1 MAGSYVSALKQ
12 NNNNFSKD
20 NAEPDAEYFNIK
32 PVFILESDIFASHLN
47 GLQRVIGGIWRIYPD
62 NEEDRNTLVVNSIT
76 VRKKRIEVYPRN
88 PRYVE
93 KESPTTVRIR
103 MKNIPLSADDGQL
116 LRYLQNWHLN
126 VLNYHRERLR
136 IDGFMTNCQ
145 TGDRIFHC
153 EPFPHTIPRNVKIGK
168 YRGLI
173 FYKGQI
179 NENNTDIECSKCL
192 QKGHKKTNCS
202 NDWKCKTCGENGHIS
217 KNCISEFDKNS
228 QIASEDS
235 TEESDEG
242 SENELEKDEEIVTS
256 QSTENLSH
264 TDDTPQNKE
273 TSNITELTK
282 DTSKVDVP
290 TQNISKSESEAP
302 IEQSPEQNQKKK
314 KKKKKVSKSQETTH
328 GPLDKYLGTTPQQ
341 KTAKRSATTPTDT
354 LHDRDIG
361 STKPRTSENS

>member
-1 MAGSYVSALKQ
+1 MSNQNSENPDNDKMAGSYVSALKQ

-126 VLNYHRERLR
+126 ILNYHRERLR

-145 TGDRIFHC
+145 T
-153 EPFPHTIPRNVKIGK
+153 
-168 YRGLI
+168 
-173 FYKGQI
+173 GQI

-341 KTAKRSATTPTDT
+341 K
-354 LHDRDIG
+354 
-361 STKPRTSENS
+361 NSKTICNNTNRHFA

>member
-1 MAGSYVSALKQ
+1 M
-12 NNNNFSKD
+12 
-20 NAEPDAEYFNIK
+20 
-32 PVFILESDIFASHLN
+32 
-47 GLQRVIGGIWRIYPD
+47 
-62 NEEDRNTLVVNSIT
+62 
-76 VRKKRIEVYPRN
+76 
-88 PRYVE
+88 
-93 KESPTTVRIR
+93 
-103 MKNIPLSADDGQL
+103 
-116 LRYLQNWHLN
+116 
-126 VLNYHRERLR
+126 
-136 IDGFMTNCQ
+136 
-145 TGDRIFHC
+145 
-153 EPFPHTIPRNVKIGK
+153 
-168 YRGLI
+168 
-173 FYKGQI
+173 
-179 NENNTDIECSKCL
+179 

-314 KKKKKVSKSQETTH
+314 EKEKSIQIP
-328 GPLDKYLGTTPQQ
+328 GNNSRSAGQISWNNP
-341 KTAKRSATTPTDT
+341 TAK
-354 LHDRDIG
+354 
-361 STKPRTSENS
+361 NSKTICNNTNRHFA